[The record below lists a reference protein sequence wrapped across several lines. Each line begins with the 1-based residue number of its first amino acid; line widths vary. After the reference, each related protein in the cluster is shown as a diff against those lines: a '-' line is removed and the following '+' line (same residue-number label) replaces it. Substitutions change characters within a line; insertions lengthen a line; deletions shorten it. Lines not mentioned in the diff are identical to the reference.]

1 MQSGIQA
8 DIIVCR
14 YEEDDT
20 PKFGKKIALFSNVN
34 EKNIIMAPNID
45 NIYKLPYLYYKQGF
59 HKGVLKLLNIKKD
72 LPKTKWKDIYN
83 KLSNL
88 KSKVT
93 VNLVIKYGYG
103 DAYISLVE
111 ALKHAAYSI
120 DKDIELIWIDARHIT
135 EKELLA
141 KLKTIKGGILVPGG
155 FGEAGIENK
164 IIAIEYA
171 RENNIPFLGICYGM
185 QLMAIEFARHILKIK
200 NATTQ
205 EVDPENKFPHIV
217 HIINDKESNLGG
229 TMRLGDYD
237 GITSKGS
244 IANKVYGNKFV
255 ERHRHR
261 YEINT
266 EYRDDLEKN
275 GLIFTGTS
283 GKETYMEIAE
293 IPKNHFMVGVQY
305 HPELNSTIFNPNPI
319 ICEFIKAVSKFG
331 K

>member
-1 MQSGIQA
+1 
-8 DIIVCR
+8 
-14 YEEDDT
+14 
-20 PKFGKKIALFSNVN
+20 
-34 EKNIIMAPNID
+34 
-45 NIYKLPYLYYKQGF
+45 
-59 HKGVLKLLNIKKD
+59 
-72 LPKTKWKDIYN
+72 
-83 KLSNL
+83 
-88 KSKVT
+88 
-93 VNLVIKYGYG
+93 
-103 DAYISLVE
+103 
-111 ALKHAAYSI
+111 
-120 DKDIELIWIDARHIT
+120 
-135 EKELLA
+135 
-141 KLKTIKGGILVPGG
+141 
-155 FGEAGIENK
+155 
-164 IIAIEYA
+164 
-171 RENNIPFLGICYGM
+171 M